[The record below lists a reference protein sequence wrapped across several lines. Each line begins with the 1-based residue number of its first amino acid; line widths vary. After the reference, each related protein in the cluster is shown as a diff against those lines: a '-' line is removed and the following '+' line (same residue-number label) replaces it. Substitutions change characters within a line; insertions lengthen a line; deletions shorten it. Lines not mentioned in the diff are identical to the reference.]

1 MDFLSLTQS
10 NWFIVGPVANVLGF
24 IMNGIFEFLSTLNIA
39 NLGLSII
46 IFTIIVKA
54 LMLPLSIKQQKFSK
68 LNSVMMPELQQV
80 QEKYKKLDKK
90 SPKYNEMM
98 LKQNEEMKEVYAKY
112 GTSPTGGCLQM
123 IIQMPILFALYQ
135 VIYKIPGYIT
145 KVKDLF
151 IPIQS
156 NLMNIIGYESSEDL
170 IKLAQANGIKASDL
184 TVGDKIIDML
194 YNFSS
199 SEWEQFKSYF
209 PQLTTYVDEAVPAIN
224 NINHFLGLDLAT
236 APSQQ
241 LWPGIIIPIL
251 AGLTQ
256 WYSSKMIQ
264 TPDTKKDDNS
274 MGNTMK
280 TMNIVMPLMSVVF
293 CFTLSAGIGVYWIAS
308 SVVQILV
315 QFIVNKYM
323 ERVDINEMVEKNIEK
338 ANVKR
343 ARQGKKPLKAKPV
356 MSVRTIE
363 EEQQENARK
372 EAEAKERTSE
382 QIKKSTEYYNQTAQK
397 KGRLSSKASMVQQY
411 NERNEK
417 KK

>member
-1 MDFLSLTQS
+1 M
-10 NWFIVGPVANVLGF
+10 NW
-24 IMNGIFEFLSTLNIA
+24 IFEFLDMMNIA
-39 NLGLSII
+39 SIGLSII
-46 IFTIIVKA
+46 FFTIIVKV

-68 LNSVMMPELQQV
+68 LNSVMMPELQEV
-80 QEKYKKLDKK
+80 QAKYKKLDKT

-112 GTSPTGGCLQM
+112 GTSPTGGCLQL

-135 VIYKIPGYIT
+135 VIYKIPGYIS
-145 KVKDLF
+145 KVKDLYV
-151 IPIQS
+151 PIQT
-156 NLMNIIGYESSEDL
+156 NLMNIIGYESSEEL
-170 IKLAQANGIKASDL
+170 VKLAQVNGVKASDL
-184 TVGDKIIDML
+184 TNGDKIIDML
-194 YNFSS
+194 YNFSN
-199 SEWEQFKSYF
+199 SEWEQFKSIF
-209 PQLTTYVDEAVPAIN
+209 PQLTNYIDEAIPSIN
-224 NINHFLGLDLAT
+224 QINHFLGLDLAT

-241 LWPGIIIPIL
+241 IWPGIIIPIL

-264 TPDTKKDDNS
+264 TPESKKGEDS
-274 MGNTMK
+274 MGSTMK

-308 SVVQILV
+308 SIVQILV

-338 ANVKR
+338 ANIKR

-363 EEQQENARK
+363 EEQQLNAQK

-382 QIKKSTEYYNQTAQK
+382 QIKKSTEYYTQTAQK

>member
-1 MDFLSLTQS
+1 M
-10 NWFIVGPVANVLGF
+10 NW
-24 IMNGIFEFLSTLNIA
+24 IFEFLSMMNIA
-39 NLGLSII
+39 SIGLSII
-46 IFTIIVKA
+46 FFTIIVKV

-68 LNSVMMPELQQV
+68 LNSVMMPELQEV
-80 QEKYKKLDKK
+80 QAKYKKLDKT

-112 GTSPTGGCLQM
+112 GTSPTGGCLQL

-135 VIYKIPGYIT
+135 VIYKIPGYIS
-145 KVKDLF
+145 KVKDLYV
-151 IPIQS
+151 PIQT
-156 NLMNIIGYESSEDL
+156 NLMNIIGYESSEEL
-170 IKLAQANGIKASDL
+170 VKLAQVNGVKASDL
-184 TVGDKIIDML
+184 TNGDKIIDML
-194 YNFSS
+194 YNFSN
-199 SEWEQFKSYF
+199 SEWEQFKSIF
-209 PQLTTYVDEAVPAIN
+209 PQLTNYIDEAIPSIN
-224 NINHFLGLDLAT
+224 QINHFLGLDLAT

-241 LWPGIIIPIL
+241 IWPGIIIPIL

-264 TPDTKKDDNS
+264 TPESKKGEDS
-274 MGNTMK
+274 MGSTMK

-308 SVVQILV
+308 SIVQILV

-338 ANVKR
+338 ANIKR

-363 EEQQENARK
+363 EEQQLNAQK

-382 QIKKSTEYYNQTAQK
+382 QIKKSTEYYTQTAQK

>member
-1 MDFLSLTQS
+1 MDFLTLTQS
-10 NWFIVGPVANVLGF
+10 NWFIVGPVAKVLGF
-24 IMNGIFEFLSTLNIA
+24 IMNGIFEFLSMMNIA
-39 NLGLSII
+39 SIGLSII
-46 IFTIIVKA
+46 IFTIIIKA

-80 QEKYKKLDKK
+80 QEKYKKLDKT

-112 GTSPTGGCLQM
+112 GTSPTGGCLQL

-135 VIYKIPGYIT
+135 VIYKIPGYIA
-145 KVKDLF
+145 KVKE
-151 IPIQS
+151 IYVPIQT
-156 NLMNIIGYESSEDL
+156 NLMNIIGYEGNEDL
-170 IKLAQANGIKASDL
+170 VKLAQQNGVTDL
-184 TVGDKIIDML
+184 TDSNKIIDML

-199 SEWEQFKSYF
+199 AEWEQFKSYF
-209 PQLTTYVDEAVPAIN
+209 PQLTNYVDEALPTIN
-224 NINHFLGLDLAT
+224 KINYFLGLDLAT

-241 LWPGIIIPIL
+241 LWPGILIPIL

-264 TPDTKKDDNS
+264 TPENKKNGEDT
-274 MGNTMK
+274 MGSTMK
-280 TMNIVMPLMSVVF
+280 TMNIVMPLMSVFF
-293 CFTLSAGIGVYWIAS
+293 CFTFSAGIGVYWIVSA
-308 SVVQILV
+308 VVQIIIQL
-315 QFIVNKYM
+315 IVNKYM
-323 ERVDINEMVEKNIEK
+323 ERIDINEMVEKNIEK

-343 ARQGKKPLKAKPV
+343 AKQGKKPLKAKPV

-363 EEQQENARK
+363 EEQKAAAEK
-372 EAEAKERTSE
+372 EAQAKERTSE
-382 QIKKSTEYYNQTAQK
+382 QIKKSTEYYEKTATK
-397 KGRLSSKASMVQQY
+397 KGRLSSRAAMVQQY

>member
-1 MDFLSLTQS
+1 MDFLTLTQS
-10 NWFIVGPVANVLGF
+10 NWFIVGPVAKVLGF
-24 IMNGIFEFLSTLNIA
+24 IMNGIFEFLSMMNIA
-39 NLGLSII
+39 SIGLSII
-46 IFTIIVKA
+46 IFTIIIKA

-80 QEKYKKLDKK
+80 QEKYKKLDKT

-112 GTSPTGGCLQM
+112 GTSPTGGCLQL

-135 VIYKIPGYIT
+135 VIYKIPGYIA
-145 KVKDLF
+145 KVKE
-151 IPIQS
+151 IYVPIQT
-156 NLMNIIGYESSEDL
+156 NLMNIIGYEGNEDL
-170 IKLAQANGIKASDL
+170 VKLAQQNGVTDL
-184 TVGDKIIDML
+184 TDSNKIIDML

-199 SEWEQFKSYF
+199 TEWEQFKSYF
-209 PQLTTYVDEAVPAIN
+209 PQLTNYVDEALPTIN
-224 NINHFLGLDLAT
+224 KINYFLGLDLAT

-241 LWPGIIIPIL
+241 LWPGILIPIL

-264 TPDTKKDDNS
+264 TPENKKNGEDT
-274 MGNTMK
+274 MGSTMK
-280 TMNIVMPLMSVVF
+280 TMNIVMPLMSVFF
-293 CFTLSAGIGVYWIAS
+293 CFTFSAGIGVYWIVSA
-308 SVVQILV
+308 VVQIIIQL
-315 QFIVNKYM
+315 IVNKYM
-323 ERVDINEMVEKNIEK
+323 ERIDINEMVEKNIEK

-343 ARQGKKPLKAKPV
+343 AKQGKKPLKAKPV

-363 EEQQENARK
+363 EEQKAAAEK
-372 EAEAKERTSE
+372 EAQAKERTSE
-382 QIKKSTEYYNQTAQK
+382 QIKKSTEYYEKTATK
-397 KGRLSSKASMVQQY
+397 KGRLSSRAAMVQQY

>member
-1 MDFLSLTQS
+1 MDFLTLTQS
-10 NWFIVGPVANVLGF
+10 NWFIVGPVAKVLGF
-24 IMNGIFEFLSTLNIA
+24 IMNGIFEFLSMMNIA
-39 NLGLSII
+39 SIGLSII
-46 IFTIIVKA
+46 IFTIIIKA

-80 QEKYKKLDKK
+80 QEKYKKLDKT

-112 GTSPTGGCLQM
+112 GTSPTGGCLQL

-135 VIYKIPGYIT
+135 VIYKIPGYIA
-145 KVKDLF
+145 KVKE
-151 IPIQS
+151 IYVPIQT
-156 NLMNIIGYESSEDL
+156 NLMNIIGYEGNKDL
-170 IKLAQANGIKASDL
+170 VKLAQQNGVTDL
-184 TVGDKIIDML
+184 TDSNKIIDML

-199 SEWEQFKSYF
+199 TEWEQFKSYF
-209 PQLTTYVDEAVPAIN
+209 PQLTNYVDEALPTIN
-224 NINHFLGLDLAT
+224 KINYFLGLDLAT

-241 LWPGIIIPIL
+241 LWPGILIPIL

-264 TPDTKKDDNS
+264 TPENKKNGEDT
-274 MGNTMK
+274 MGSTMK
-280 TMNIVMPLMSVVF
+280 TMNIVMPLMSVFF
-293 CFTLSAGIGVYWIAS
+293 CFTFSAGIGVYWIVSA
-308 SVVQILV
+308 VVQIIIQL
-315 QFIVNKYM
+315 IVNKYM
-323 ERVDINEMVEKNIEK
+323 ERIDINEMVEKNIEK

-343 ARQGKKPLKAKPV
+343 AKQGKKPLKAKPV

-363 EEQQENARK
+363 EEQKAAAEK
-372 EAEAKERTSE
+372 EAQAKERTSE
-382 QIKKSTEYYNQTAQK
+382 QIKKSTEYYEKTATK
-397 KGRLSSKASMVQQY
+397 KGRLSSRAAMVQQY